1 MNQRNS
7 FFQVFTIIILLFFF
21 IAAEPFFLYGEERR
35 YRPELEIALSDSAV
49 ISLITISAG
58 TEVYSL
64 FGHSGF
70 RLYDP
75 ENSIDWLYNY
85 GTFDFNDPLFVVKF
99 LRGQLDYYL
108 DVVSFPR
115 SLDFYENVEKRAVI
129 EQVLSLERRELEA
142 LFDFLQNN
150 AKIENRYYRYDFV
163 NDNCSTR
170 LPDGLERTFAELGG
184 IPEIIYPEWALSPLA
199 DNTFSEFGNIGAGSS
214 WQGLTYREM
223 IRRCLESV
231 PSLDFGIQLILGSKT
246 DMLAAEGGALG
257 GGGVMFLPFPLME
270 IFESTYMLRDSKSEK
285 ANSGITE
292 KQSIVSET
300 IELAPYQT
308 ILKNDAINYPFFI
321 FLFIGLIYLRFVIY
335 LISGNNRIKKPALF
349 ITSFCEKT
357 IYLFTAIFGVL
368 IFYLWFFSDHTVTNL
383 NYNLLWCN
391 PLNFLL
397 LFRKAF
403 PKVRKVVMWI
413 NTVFVPIYIICALI
427 GLQAALPA
435 FFPPAIISF
444 IAGARKTILVDKF
457 KNQLK
462 EVKN

>member
-1 MNQRNS
+1 MNQKNS
-7 FFQVFTIIILLFFF
+7 FYPIFTIITLLF
-21 IAAEPFFLYGEERR
+21 IATEPFLLYGEGQR
-35 YRPELEIALSDSAV
+35 YRSGLEITLSDSAV

-85 GTFDFNDPLFVVKF
+85 GTFDFNDPLFVLKF

-150 AKIENRYYRYDFV
+150 AKIENRYYRYDFI

-170 LPDGLERTFAELGG
+170 LPDALERTFAGLDGA
-184 IPEIIYPEWALSPLA
+184 PEIVYPEWILSPLP
-199 DNTFSEFGNIGAGSS
+199 DNTFSEFGNIEAGSS

-223 IRRCLESV
+223 IRRCLETV
-231 PSLDFGIQLILGSKT
+231 PGLDFGIQLILGSKT

-270 IFESTYMLRDSKSEK
+270 VFDSTYILRDSGDKKGIMEK
-285 ANSGITE
+285 HP
-292 KQSIVSET
+292 IVSET
-300 IELAPYQT
+300 IELAPYQI
-308 ILKNDAINYPFFI
+308 ILKTDAINYPFFV
-321 FLFIGLIYLRFVIY
+321 FLFIGLIYLRFIIY
-335 LISGNNRIKKPALF
+335 LISGNSRMKKPALF

-368 IFYLWFFSDHTVTNL
+368 IFYLWFFSDHTVTSL

-413 NTVFVPIYIICALI
+413 NIVLVPIYIVFVLV

-444 IAGARKTILVDKF
+444 IGGARKTILADKF
-457 KNQLK
+457 KD
-462 EVKN
+462 